1 MHPEKPPYRA
11 TYADMWR
18 AALNEAERADDML
31 REYKRLDDELDPIE
45 PAAKARAVKRKAL
58 FSGIADLIAWCER
71 HKKLVAQSVAQ
82 EKQDQAA
89 KELAEG
95 GSEVAVSEM

>member
-1 MHPEKPPYRA
+1 MQPEKAYRA
-11 TYADMWR
+11 TYADMWQ
-18 AALNEAERADDML
+18 AALNEHERADDML
-31 REYKRLDDELDPIE
+31 REFKRLDDELDPIE
-45 PAAKARAVKRKAL
+45 PATKARAVKRKAL

-95 GSEVAVSEM
+95 NNEAAA